1 MKANVVICEYNPFHN
16 GHRYQLQKVKEKSPN
31 PVAAVMSGSFTQR
44 GDIAVADKFTRAETA
59 VKNGADL
66 VIELPT
72 VYACSSA
79 QNFASAGVS
88 IAKALGCCENLF
100 FSTEESEPGLL
111 IKSAELFE
119 DKKFNSLVK
128 SAMDDGMYYPRA
140 VEYAFRET
148 TPELAEIV
156 TKPNNILALEY
167 LKSLDGTGIK
177 PIIIKREGV
186 SHDSAE
192 IKNGFSS
199 ASNIRKLIL
208 NGRDYG
214 DLVPENSPR
223 INHPA
228 DIKNLE
234 KAILY
239 RLRTMSV
246 SEIENLPD
254 VSEGLHNRIYASI
267 RNHNSLEEIISSIK
281 TKRYTHARIRR
292 IIISALLNITKDDLA
307 QPVPYLRVLAFNER
321 GAELLGEIKKSG
333 TLPIITNA
341 ADGYKKLDD
350 KAKRIFDI
358 DLRAS
363 DIYSLATGEIKKCG
377 EDFTYPLSLLKE

>member
-1 MKANVVICEYNPFHN
+1 MLTNAVICEYNPFHN
-16 GHRYQLQKVKEKSPN
+16 GHKYQLDKIKEISAN
-31 PVAAVMSGSFTQR
+31 PITAVMSGSFTQR

-79 QNFASAGVS
+79 RNFAAAGVS
-88 IAKALGCCENLF
+88 IARSLGCCENLF

-128 SAMDDGMYYPRA
+128 SAMDDGMYYPKA

-148 TPELAEIV
+148 APELAEVV

-167 LKSLDGTGIK
+167 LKSLKGTGIE

-186 SHDSAE
+186 SHDSGG
-192 IKNGFSS
+192 IKDGFSS

-214 DLVPENSPR
+214 DLVPENSPK

-239 RLRTMSV
+239 KLRTMSV
-246 SEIENLPD
+246 DELENLPD
-254 VSEGLHNRIYASI
+254 VSEGLQNRIYSSI
-267 RNHNSLEEIISSIK
+267 RNYNSLEEIIGNIK
-281 TKRYTHARIRR
+281 TKRYTHARLRR
-292 IIISALLNITKDDLA
+292 IIISALLNITKDDLKE
-307 QPVPYLRVLAFNER
+307 PVPYLRVLAFNER
-321 GAELLGEIKKSG
+321 GAELLREIKKSG
-333 TLPIITNA
+333 TLPIITNV
-341 ADGYKKLDD
+341 ADGYKKLGD

-363 DIYSLATGEIKKCG
+363 DIYSLATDEIKKCG
-377 EDFTYPLSLLKE
+377 EDFTNPISLVKD

>member
-1 MKANVVICEYNPFHN
+1 MLTNAVICEYNPFHN
-16 GHRYQLQKVKEKSPN
+16 GHKYQLDKIKEISAN
-31 PVAAVMSGSFTQR
+31 PITAVMSGSFTQR

-79 QNFASAGVS
+79 RNFAAAGVS
-88 IAKALGCCENLF
+88 IARSLGCCENLF
-100 FSTEESEPGLL
+100 FSTEESEPELL
-111 IKSAELFE
+111 IRAAELFE

-128 SAMDDGMYYPRA
+128 SAMDDGMYYPKA

-148 TPELAEIV
+148 APELAEVV

-167 LKSLDGTGIK
+167 LKSLKGTGIE

-186 SHDSAE
+186 SHDSGD
-192 IKNGFSS
+192 IKDGFSS

-214 DLVPENSPR
+214 DLVPENSPK

-239 RLRTMSV
+239 KLRTMSV
-246 SEIENLPD
+246 DELENLPD
-254 VSEGLHNRIYASI
+254 VSEGLQNRIYSSI
-267 RNHNSLEEIISSIK
+267 RNYNSLKEIISDIK
-281 TKRYTHARIRR
+281 TKRYTHARLRR
-292 IIISALLNITKDDLA
+292 IIISALLNITKDDLKE
-307 QPVPYLRVLAFNER
+307 PVPYLRVLAFNER

-333 TLPIITNA
+333 TLPIITNV
-341 ADGYKKLDD
+341 ADGYKKLGD

-363 DIYSLATGEIKKCG
+363 DIYSLATDEIKKCG
-377 EDFTYPLSLLKE
+377 EDFTNPISLVKD

>member
-1 MKANVVICEYNPFHN
+1 MLTNAVICEYNPFHN
-16 GHRYQLQKVKEKSPN
+16 GHKYQLDKIKEISAN
-31 PVAAVMSGSFTQR
+31 PITAVMSGSFTQR

-79 QNFASAGVS
+79 QNFAAAGVS
-88 IAKALGCCENLF
+88 IARSLGCCENLF
-100 FSTEESEPGLL
+100 FSTEENEPELL
-111 IKSAELFE
+111 IRAAELFE

-128 SAMDDGMYYPRA
+128 SAMDDGMYYPKA

-148 TPELAEIV
+148 APELAEVV

-167 LKSLDGTGIK
+167 LKSLKGTGIE

-186 SHDSAE
+186 SHDSGD
-192 IKNGFSS
+192 IKDGFSS

-214 DLVPENSPR
+214 DLVPENSPK

-239 RLRTMSV
+239 KLRTMSV
-246 SEIENLPD
+246 DELENLPD
-254 VSEGLHNRIYASI
+254 VSEGLQNRIYSSI
-267 RNHNSLEEIISSIK
+267 RNYNSLKEIISDIK
-281 TKRYTHARIRR
+281 TKRYTHARLRR
-292 IIISALLNITKDDLA
+292 IIISALLNITKDDLKE
-307 QPVPYLRVLAFNER
+307 PVPYLRVLAFNER

-333 TLPIITNA
+333 TLPIITNV
-341 ADGYKKLDD
+341 ADGYKKLGD

-363 DIYSLATGEIKKCG
+363 DIYSLATDEIKKCG
-377 EDFTYPLSLLKE
+377 EDFTNPISLVKD

>member
-1 MKANVVICEYNPFHN
+1 MLTNAVICEYNPFHN
-16 GHRYQLQKVKEKSPN
+16 GHKYQLDKIKEISAN
-31 PVAAVMSGSFTQR
+31 PITAVMSGSFTQR
-44 GDIAVADKFTRAETA
+44 GDIAVTDKFTRAETA

-79 QNFASAGVS
+79 QNFAAEGVS
-88 IAKALGCCENLF
+88 IARSLGCCENLF
-100 FSTEESEPGLL
+100 FSTEESEPELL
-111 IKSAELFE
+111 IRAAELFE

-128 SAMDDGMYYPRA
+128 SAMDDGMYYPKA

-148 TPELAEIV
+148 APELAEVV

-167 LKSLDGTGIK
+167 LKSLKGTGIE

-186 SHDSAE
+186 SHDSGD
-192 IKNGFSS
+192 IKDGFSS

-214 DLVPENSPR
+214 DLVPENSPK

-239 RLRTMSV
+239 KLRTMSV
-246 SEIENLPD
+246 DELENLPD
-254 VSEGLHNRIYASI
+254 VSEGLQNRIYSSI
-267 RNHNSLEEIISSIK
+267 RNYNSLEEIIGNIK
-281 TKRYTHARIRR
+281 TKRYTHARLRR
-292 IIISALLNITKDDLA
+292 IIISALLNITKDDLKE
-307 QPVPYLRVLAFNER
+307 PVPYLRVLAFNER

-333 TLPIITNA
+333 TLPIITNV
-341 ADGYKKLDD
+341 ADGYKKLGD

-363 DIYSLATGEIKKCG
+363 DIYSLATDEIKKCG
-377 EDFTYPLSLLKE
+377 EDFTNPISLVKD